1 MRRLPEG
8 SMRGCIRY
16 AWMLGCMSLG
26 GLACAPALESWDS
39 GSGSIE
45 DTSEDLSEE
54 VAATEVSISENG
66 VIAGAKVE
74 FGEDGVFRSSA
85 YFK

>member
-1 MRRLPEG
+1 MV
-8 SMRGCIRY
+8 
-16 AWMLGCMSLG
+16 GCMSLCS
-26 GLACAPALESWDS
+26 LSCAPALEDWNS
-39 GSGSIE
+39 GSGSTE
-45 DTSEDLSEE
+45 ETSEELSEE